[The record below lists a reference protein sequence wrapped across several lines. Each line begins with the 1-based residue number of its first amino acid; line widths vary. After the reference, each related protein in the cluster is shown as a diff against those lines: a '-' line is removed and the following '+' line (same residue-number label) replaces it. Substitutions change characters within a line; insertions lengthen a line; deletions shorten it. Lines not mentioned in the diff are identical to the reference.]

1 MSLAAFLTT
10 VVGVLVEA
18 KVPFMLTGSL
28 ATAFH
33 GRTRATQD
41 VDLVVDPAPLQL
53 PALVRCLNAAGL
65 YASLDAAQEAL
76 ATGGQFNA
84 IDPGSGWKAD
94 LIIRRSR
101 EFSTLEFRRRQPA
114 VVLGI
119 EVPIVTLED
128 LIVAKLEWSELGDS
142 ETQRRDIL
150 GLLEDAGSSLDRDY
164 VERWV
169 IQLGLDSAWQ
179 RIVDST
185 HGPESA

>member
-1 MSLAAFLTT
+1 VSLAAFLTT
-10 VVGVLVEA
+10 VVGALVEA

-41 VDLVVDPAPLQL
+41 VDLVVDPAALQL
-53 PALVRCLNAAGL
+53 PALVRSLTAAGL
-65 YASLDAAQEAL
+65 YVSMDAAQEAL
-76 ATGGQFNA
+76 STGGQFNA

-101 EFSTLEFRRRQPA
+101 EFSTVEFQRRQPA

-128 LIVAKLEWSELGDS
+128 LIIAKLEWSELGNS

-150 GLLEDAGSSLDRDY
+150 GLMEDAGTSLDRGY
-164 VERWV
+164 IERWV
-169 IQLGLDSAWQ
+169 EELGLQSAWQ
-179 RIVDST
+179 RIGSST
-185 HGPESA
+185 PESG